1 MQPFNK
7 RIAIMLPF
15 GFSSG
20 LPLALTGAT
29 LQAWLATSAVDIKTI
44 GLFSLAGLP
53 YAIKFL
59 WSPIMDRFSIPWLG
73 RRRGWIFLAQI
84 LLSIGLAF
92 MATLSPAE
100 NQMVMGWT
108 AFIIAFLSASQDIA
122 IDAYRADVLRQEER
136 GLGVAMTVTGYRIAM
151 LVSGALALIL
161 SDRIGWMNTY
171 RVMAAFMA
179 VSIIITISS
188 PKTDGETR
196 PPRDINEAIA
206 GPLKEFFSRRN
217 ALFFILFI
225 ILYKLPDA
233 FASSL
238 ITAFL
243 IKGPGFS
250 PTEVGTVNK
259 ALGLAST
266 MAGAFLGGWLMRRMG
281 LFRSLLYFGVFQ
293 AISSLWFTAL
303 AIAGKSYPLL
313 ITSVTLEN
321 LSSGMGTAA
330 FVSLMMA
337 LCNRNFTATQYALL
351 SAVSATGRI
360 FAGPPS
366 GFLAGILSWPWFFI
380 FSACVA
386 LPGLLL
392 LLIMKKGI
400 LALERDTR
408 L

>member
-303 AIAGKSYPLL
+303 AI
-313 ITSVTLEN
+313 
-321 LSSGMGTAA
+321 
-330 FVSLMMA
+330 
-337 LCNRNFTATQYALL
+337 
-351 SAVSATGRI
+351 
-360 FAGPPS
+360 
-366 GFLAGILSWPWFFI
+366 
-380 FSACVA
+380 
-386 LPGLLL
+386 
-392 LLIMKKGI
+392 
-400 LALERDTR
+400 
-408 L
+408 

>member
-366 GFLAGILSWPWFFI
+366 GFLAGILGWPWFFI

-386 LPGLLL
+386 LPGL
-392 LLIMKKGI
+392 
-400 LALERDTR
+400 
-408 L
+408 